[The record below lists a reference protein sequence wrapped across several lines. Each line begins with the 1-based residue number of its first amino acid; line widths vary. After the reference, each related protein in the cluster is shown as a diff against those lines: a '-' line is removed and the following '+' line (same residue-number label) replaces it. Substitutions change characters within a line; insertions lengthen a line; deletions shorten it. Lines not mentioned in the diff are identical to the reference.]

1 MLRRF
6 VSLCIWSS
14 LSLLILVPRLE
25 DFHEIVGSLVTTSIW
40 IVLLMASWH
49 PRCEGASEAEAS
61 FPWLCCAVSATR
73 LCSPV
78 WKLESLT
85 RRRLLFCVNT
95 FATATGLACATY
107 VSYVPSY
114 DPCIYIYYIY
124 IRLIV
129 CIYSIWYIIILYM
142 YVHILYWTQLNSF
155 VLNNFISL
163 EILYTSQTGAR
174 IMCVIVSDSVRI
186 MLCGVC
192 L

>member
-1 MLRRF
+1 MF
-6 VSLCIWSS
+6 
-14 LSLLILVPRLE
+14 ILVPRLE

-114 DPCIYIYYIY
+114 DPCIYTHNC
-124 IRLIV
+124 V
-129 CIYSIWYIIILYM
+129 CIYSILYIIMLYM
-142 YVHILYWTQLNSF
+142 YVHILYRTQLNSF

-186 MLCGVC
+186 MLCGLC